1 VLKLIRVMILVVLAM
16 CVLSVV
22 MAIARPET
30 GPFEK
35 VVLAAAALGLTVIA
49 APVRRIGTKA

>member
-1 VLKLIRVMILVVLAM
+1 MLKLVRITILLVLAM

-22 MAIARPET
+22 IAIARPET

-35 VVLAAAALGLTVIA
+35 VVLAALALGLTAIA
-49 APVRRIGTKA
+49 APVQRIGAKA

>member
-1 VLKLIRVMILVVLAM
+1 VLKLVRITILLVLAM

-22 MAIARPET
+22 VAIARPET

-35 VVLAAAALGLTVIA
+35 VVLAAAAVGLTAIA